1 MKTPFSGIRAWLFDF
16 DNTLAALERE
26 VDWPGGRRKLE
37 TFLRAEFAKR
47 GLDPAVFTEIPRGNL
62 PLYAALHARWLRAA
76 ANRPISDAA
85 ATLAFASAIIE
96 EIELAGVDRA
106 APLPGAIE
114 LLRDLAASGRAVAIV
129 TSNSSRTAM
138 RWLARYRM
146 ADSVHAIVG
155 RDSALALKP
164 SPEMVLRA
172 LELCDTR
179 PAEAIF
185 VGDSEA
191 DYRAAIAANVRFIAM
206 APNDQANHWLKS
218 VELDE
223 TVQSPMDLA
232 ARFLDK
238 SRAESGWPGRSEN

>member
-1 MKTPFSGIRAWLFDF
+1 MKSPFFGIRAWLFDF

-26 VDWPGGRRKLE
+26 VDWLGGRRKLE
-37 TFLRAEFAKR
+37 TFLRAEFATR
-47 GLDPAVFTEIPRGNL
+47 GLDAAIFTEIPRGNL

-76 ANRPISDAA
+76 ARCPISDAA
-85 ATLAFASAIIE
+85 AILAFASAIIE

-106 APLPGAIE
+106 APLPGAVE
-114 LLRDLAASGRAVAIV
+114 LLRNLAANGRAVAIV

-146 ADSVHAIVG
+146 VDSVHAIVG

-172 LELCDTR
+172 LELCDAR

-191 DYRAAIAANVRFIAM
+191 DYGAAIAANVRFIAI
-206 APNDQANHWLKS
+206 APHVQANQWFKS

-232 ARFLDK
+232 TRLLDK
-238 SRAESGWPGRSEN
+238 SRTESGWRGRSKN

>member
-1 MKTPFSGIRAWLFDF
+1 MKSPFFGIRAWLFDF

-26 VDWPGGRRKLE
+26 VDWLGGRRKLE
-37 TFLRAEFAKR
+37 AFLRAEFATR
-47 GLDPAVFTEIPRGNL
+47 GLDAAIFTEIPRGNL

-76 ANRPISDAA
+76 ARCPISDAA
-85 ATLAFASAIIE
+85 AILAFASAIIE

-106 APLPGAIE
+106 APLPGAVE
-114 LLRDLAASGRAVAIV
+114 LLRNLAANGRAVAIV

-138 RWLARYRM
+138 RWLARYRIV
-146 ADSVHAIVG
+146 DSVHAIVG

-172 LELCDTR
+172 LELCDAR

-191 DYRAAIAANVRFIAM
+191 DYGAAIAANVRFIAI
-206 APNDQANHWLKS
+206 APHVQANQWFKS

-223 TVQSPMDLA
+223 MVQSPMDLA
-232 ARFLDK
+232 TRLLDK
-238 SRAESGWPGRSEN
+238 SRTESGWRGRSKN